1 MTEVRGNRME
11 NKNKP
16 NQELLTIKET
26 AKLLKVN
33 PHRVYDLVRMG
44 ILPAL
49 KLGSLK
55 IRRQALNEFLEEYE
69 GMDLT
74 DLNEIK
80 KLEVK

>member
-1 MTEVRGNRME
+1 
-11 NKNKP
+11 
-16 NQELLTIKET
+16 
-26 AKLLKVN
+26 
-33 PHRVYDLVRMG
+33 MG

-55 IRRQALNEFLEEYE
+55 IRRQAFNEFLEEYE

>member
-1 MTEVRGNRME
+1 ME

-16 NQELLTIKET
+16 DQELLTIKET

-33 PHRVYDLVRMG
+33 THRVYDLVKMG

-55 IRRQALNEFLEEYE
+55 IRRQALNEFLEKYE

-74 DLNEIK
+74 DLKEIK

>member
-1 MTEVRGNRME
+1 ME

-55 IRRQALNEFLEEYE
+55 IRRQALNEFLE

>member
-1 MTEVRGNRME
+1 
-11 NKNKP
+11 
-16 NQELLTIKET
+16 
-26 AKLLKVN
+26 
-33 PHRVYDLVRMG
+33 MG

>member
-1 MTEVRGNRME
+1 ME

-69 GMDLT
+69 GMVLT

>member
-1 MTEVRGNRME
+1 ME

-26 AKLLKVN
+26 AKLLKVY